1 MTSGVVA
8 ASIVAHVPT
17 LGLAQNT
24 PPFQLPLVE
33 GERQLGAELRAGKPD
48 LFVMLSSHWV
58 CTFEWYATGRQVFEG
73 VCVAEEAPH
82 LIPGIPYRRK
92 GDPEFARALVE
103 EWGKVSVPGRV
114 NDFEHSTYDYGS
126 LVPLL
131 YLDPDAEVPVVHLPS
146 VLMADHAECM
156 RAGRA
161 IDTVARRQ
169 GKKVVFFASSALSHY
184 LVRGREN
191 RPTPDREAMD
201 MRFMDMMKRGAI
213 DEALAWFPEFSK
225 LGAVEMGG
233 RPVATFLG
241 VVQAMRDA
249 GAKLTAKQYGGYAQS
264 SGSGNVVLNMAA

>member
-24 PPFQLPLVE
+24 PPYQLPLVE
-33 GERQLGAELRAGKPD
+33 GARQLGAELRAGKPD
-48 LFVMLSSHWV
+48 LFVMVSSHWV
-58 CTFEWYATGRQVFEG
+58 CTFEWYATGRAVFEG
-73 VCVAEEAPH
+73 VCVADEAPH

-92 GDPEFARALVE
+92 GDAEFARALVE

-114 NDFEHSTYDYGS
+114 NDCENYHYDYGS

-161 IDTVARRQ
+161 IDAAARRQ
-169 GKKVVFFASSALSHY
+169 GKKVVFLASSALSHY

-191 RPTPDREAMD
+191 RPTPEREAMD
-201 MRFMDMMKRGAI
+201 VRFMDMMKRGAI
-213 DEALAWFPEFSK
+213 DEAIAWYPEFSR

-233 RPVATFLG
+233 RPIATFLG
-241 VVQAMRDA
+241 VLQAMRDA
-249 GAKLTAKQYGGYAQS
+249 GAKPVARQYGGYAQS
-264 SGSGNVVLNMAA
+264 SGSGNAVLNLA